1 MEEIMTEQEFY
12 EYFNKVYCYTPL
24 AAQMRA
30 QASTIFHLKMEV
42 AKLKKQ
48 VSNLSRSK
56 EE

>member
-1 MEEIMTEQEFY
+1 MTEQDFY
-12 EYFNKVYCYTPL
+12 DYFNKVYCYTPL